1 MQFSVFAGD
10 SMFNSI
16 CRNITDM
23 YIKVINNCDVFEHVV
38 KKRRKKNGQN
48 AYGFFLNWNT
58 NNDDVCTHI
67 HISIHVMWNI

>member
-10 SMFNSI
+10 SMFNCI

-48 AYGFFLNWNT
+48 AYGFFLN
-58 NNDDVCTHI
+58 
-67 HISIHVMWNI
+67 

>member
-10 SMFNSI
+10 SMFNCI

-38 KKRRKKNGQN
+38 KKKRKKKMVKMQLV
-48 AYGFFLNWNT
+48 FFLELK
-58 NNDDVCTHI
+58 
-67 HISIHVMWNI
+67 

>member
-10 SMFNSI
+10 SMFNCI

-38 KKRRKKNGQN
+38 KRRRKKNGQN
-48 AYGFFLNWNT
+48 AYGFFLIEIRIMMMFALT
-58 NNDDVCTHI
+58 YI
-67 HISIHVMWNI
+67 YPYM

>member
-10 SMFNSI
+10 SMFNCI

-38 KKRRKKNGQN
+38 KNKKRKMVKMQLV
-48 AYGFFLNWNT
+48 FFLELK
-58 NNDDVCTHI
+58 
-67 HISIHVMWNI
+67 

>member
-10 SMFNSI
+10 SMFNCI
-16 CRNITDM
+16 CKNITDM

-48 AYGFFLNWNT
+48 AYGFFFKLKYE
-58 NNDDVCTHI
+58 
-67 HISIHVMWNI
+67 